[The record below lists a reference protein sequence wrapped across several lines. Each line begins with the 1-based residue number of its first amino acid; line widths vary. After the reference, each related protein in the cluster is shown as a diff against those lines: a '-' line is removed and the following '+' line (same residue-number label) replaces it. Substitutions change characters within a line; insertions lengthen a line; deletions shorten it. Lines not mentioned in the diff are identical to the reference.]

1 MGKMLRRL
9 IGRCGTALGVSLF
22 SLSATAAE
30 FGIGISLL
38 EDGAAIYTPI
48 NLGEHWRIEPV
59 VSIEHLE
66 TRHKQYDDFYREIT
80 LGAGGFYRYTL
91 SEPRTEVYLGT
102 RLLMLRRDETEYKTT
117 SMNRLHRTDS
127 EYQGYQSSL
136 LAGVDYYFSDAF
148 SIGGEV
154 GLEYTDVEVTF
165 ANTMMGRDK
174 ASTSDT
180 RTRSNLIA
188 RYYF

>member
-1 MGKMLRRL
+1 
-9 IGRCGTALGVSLF
+9 
-22 SLSATAAE
+22 
-30 FGIGISLL
+30 
-38 EDGAAIYTPI
+38 
-48 NLGEHWRIEPV
+48 
-59 VSIEHLE
+59 
-66 TRHKQYDDFYREIT
+66 
-80 LGAGGFYRYTL
+80 
-91 SEPRTEVYLGT
+91 
-102 RLLMLRRDETEYKTT
+102 LRRDETEYKTT

-154 GLEYTDVEVTF
+154 GVEYTDVDVTF

>member
-1 MGKMLRRL
+1 MRKGFRQL
-9 IGRCGTALGVSLF
+9 IGHCSAVLGVSLF
-22 SLSATAAE
+22 CSSALAAE

-38 EDGAAIYTPI
+38 EDGAAIYVPI
-48 NLGEHWRIEPV
+48 NLSEHWRIEPV
-59 VSIEHLE
+59 VSVEHLE
-66 TRHKQYDDFYREIT
+66 TRRKQYDDFYREIT
-80 LGAGGFYRYTL
+80 LGVGGFYRYAL
-91 SEPRTEVYLGT
+91 SEHRTDVYLGT
-102 RLLMLRRDETEYKTT
+102 RLLMLRRDETGHETT
-117 SMNRLHRTDS
+117 SMNRLHRTDG
-127 EYQGYQSSL
+127 EYRGYQTSM

-154 GLEYTDVEVTF
+154 GLEYTDVDVTF
-165 ANTMMGRDK
+165 TNTMMGRDK

>member
-1 MGKMLRRL
+1 MKKGFKQL
-9 IGRCGTALGVSLF
+9 IGYCSAALGASLL
-22 SLSATAAE
+22 SLLAVAAE
-30 FGIGISLL
+30 FGVGISLL
-38 EDGAAIYTPI
+38 EEGAVIYAPI

-59 VSIEHLE
+59 VSVEHLE
-66 TRHKQYDDFYREIT
+66 TRRKQYDDFYREVT
-80 LGAGGFYRYTL
+80 LGAGGFYRYAL
-91 SEPRTEVYLGT
+91 SGHRTDVYLGT
-102 RLLMLRRDETEYKTT
+102 RLLMLRRDETKHDTT

-127 EYQGYQSSL
+127 EYRGYQTSV

-154 GLEYTDVEVTF
+154 GLEYTDVDVTF
-165 ANTMMGRDK
+165 TNTMMGRDK

>member
-1 MGKMLRRL
+1 MKKGFKQL
-9 IGRCGTALGVSLF
+9 IGYCSAALGASLL
-22 SLSATAAE
+22 SLLAVAAE
-30 FGIGISLL
+30 FGVGISLW
-38 EDGAAIYTPI
+38 EEGGVIYAPI

-59 VSIEHLE
+59 VSVEHLE
-66 TRHKQYDDFYREIT
+66 TRRKQYDDFYREIT
-80 LGAGGFYRYTL
+80 LVAGGFYRYAL
-91 SEPRTEVYLGT
+91 SEHRTDVYLGT
-102 RLLMLRRDETEYKTT
+102 RLLMLRRDETGHETT

-127 EYQGYQSSL
+127 EYRGYQTSM

-154 GLEYTDVEVTF
+154 GLEYTDVDVTF
-165 ANTMMGRDK
+165 TNTMMGRDK
-174 ASTSDT
+174 TSSSDT